1 VQPMQMY
8 TNQYGL
14 AEIMRQADLKT
25 IMQLSQMGIELS
37 SFHSACMPPCHC
49 HPLSRSHTL
58 VFPLSCS
65 LMLSRT
71 ITRSLSVSLPP
82 SLAFSLS
89 LSLWLCVSLTLSL
102 SLSLFVSLAFSL
114 ALSRSLSL
122 SLSLSLSRSSP
133 TACSVTIPHCQFVM
147 WCHCMPLQCNETQ
160 F

>member
-1 VQPMQMY
+1 MTLGGARVQPMQMY

-58 VFPLSCS
+58 VFPLSRS

-102 SLSLFVSLAFSL
+102 SLSLCLPRV
-114 ALSRSLSL
+114 LSRSLSL
-122 SLSLSLSRSSP
+122 SLSLTLSLSL
-133 TACSVTIPHCQFVM
+133 VH
-147 WCHCMPLQCNETQ
+147 LQLHAVSLSHIVSL
-160 F
+160 

>member
-89 LSLWLCVSLTLSL
+89 LSLWLCVSLTH